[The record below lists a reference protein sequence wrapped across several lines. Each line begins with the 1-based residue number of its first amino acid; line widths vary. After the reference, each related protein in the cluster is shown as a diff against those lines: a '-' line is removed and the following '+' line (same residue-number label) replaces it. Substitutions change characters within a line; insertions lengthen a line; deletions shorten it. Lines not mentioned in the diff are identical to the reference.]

1 MLRPELD
8 HLSGIDRTRIV
19 MPDNVTMRVGRLEKP
34 EPWPTELVEAIRE
47 SLPLDKIQ
55 QYPAY
60 QPFYE
65 RLAEFIGVSDD
76 QIVVGA
82 GIEEFI
88 RTLMAGCFGRKMAA
102 LWPTCAMIDVYAR
115 SFQVAL
121 NRIVTDPFAPPTIL
135 DVVEHID
142 PDTSLVMLANPGQ
155 PVGTCYDAHDIR
167 WLATYCREIGATL
180 AVDEAYFGF
189 GAPTAVRLVGEC
201 DNLIVLR
208 TFSKAFGAAGLRLG
222 YAVAQPKLKR
232 AVDAVRQSGEVS
244 ALSMHVATVL
254 MDRYDE
260 FVVPSINE
268 ICAARDWLTAQF
280 TADGMRAWGSVA
292 NHVLVHVGPDMA
304 RKAQALAAEGVLV
317 RHSMPAPLHEC
328 LMVTCGSMQLM
339 RQFYE
344 RFRAA

>member
-34 EPWPTELVEAIRE
+34 EPWPAELVEAIRE

-65 RLAEFIGVSDD
+65 RLAEFIGVSAD

-88 RTLMAGCFGRKMAA
+88 RTLMAGCFGRKMAV

-121 NRIVTDPFAPPTIL
+121 NRIVTDPVAPPTIL

-155 PVGTCYDAHDIR
+155 PVGTCYSTGDIR
-167 WLATYCREIGATL
+167 WLAGFCQTIGATL

-189 GAPTAVRLVGEC
+189 GAPTALNLIGEF

-208 TFSKAFGAAGLRLG
+208 TFSKAFGLAGLRIG

-244 ALSMHVATVL
+244 SLSMHIATVL

-260 FVVPSINE
+260 FVAPSIAE
-268 ICAARDWLTAQF
+268 ICASRDWLTAQL
-280 TADGMRAWGSVA
+280 TADGYQAWGSAA
-292 NHVLVHVGPDMA
+292 NHVLVHVGLDMA
-304 RKAQALAAEGVLV
+304 RKAAALSTEGIIV

-328 LMVTCGSMQLM
+328 LMITCGSLDLM
-339 RQFYE
+339 KRFYE
-344 RFRAA
+344 RFKAA

>member
-34 EPWPTELVEAIRE
+34 EPWPAELVEAIRE

-244 ALSMHVATVL
+244 ALSMHIATVL

-260 FVVPSINE
+260 FVASSIAE
-268 ICAARDWLTAQF
+268 ICASRDWLTAHLRD
-280 TADGMRAWGSVA
+280 DGLQAWGSVA

-304 RKAQALAAEGVLV
+304 RKAQALAAEGILV
-317 RHSMPAPLHEC
+317 RHSMPDPLHEC
-328 LMVTCGSMQLM
+328 LMITCGSMQLM
-339 RQFYE
+339 QKFYE
-344 RFRAA
+344 RFKAA